1 MGRRTQFSERE
12 RQVIEILIQGRSN
25 KQIALALGVSVRAVE
40 FHLSNIYVKLDVSS
54 RTEAVLKLSEMHLRE
69 STGADLR
76 ESTVVEME
84 EPAENGEMSLST
96 RRIPMKNFGH
106 LFGGLFAVTLVV
118 MLVVFNLPAKIADVY
133 PAIATP
139 TPTAS
144 VTISTGTPTP
154 IVSAKDHILG
164 QIRQLVA
171 EYGQAIQAYL
181 CPNAG
186 NANRWAQTI

>member
-1 MGRRTQFSERE
+1 
-12 RQVIEILIQGRSN
+12 
-25 KQIALALGVSVRAVE
+25 
-40 FHLSNIYVKLDVSS
+40 
-54 RTEAVLKLSEMHLRE
+54 
-69 STGADLR
+69 
-76 ESTVVEME
+76 ME
-84 EPAENGEMSLST
+84 EPAENGETSIST

-133 PAIATP
+133 PAIATS

-144 VTISTGTPTP
+144 VKISTGTPTP

-171 EYGQAIQAYL
+171 EYGQAIQAEKKNGSVEFSRD
-181 CPNAG
+181 PNTGEDIFLFKDESFARVSEWEMKLWENINQL
-186 NANRWAQTI
+186 NALYVQVYRDELKPTPFPTQSSAEESRVYYETLIGQTE